1 MTGLKWVGNYAGG
14 RPKGMCWEALE
25 GGSWLIQNPDDRR
38 LVKKYLHIFELLK
51 ILLLLIRINFVIL
64 S

>member
-1 MTGLKWVGNYAGG
+1 MTGLKWVGNFAGG

-38 LVKKYLHIFELLK
+38 SVKNIFELLK
-51 ILLLLIRINFVIL
+51 ESIIVNTNKILFL